1 MHATWLP
8 LSIISALCYTAF
20 KAGARGGGNRFGATM
35 WTLAFRWTP
44 LDAFEDHVF
53 FGKSALDFRGV
64 VWLHLA
70 GL

>member
-8 LSIISALCYTAF
+8 LSIISALCYTALRQEPVEEQPF
-20 KAGARGGGNRFGATM
+20 WGHHVDPRFS
-35 WTLAFRWTP
+35 
-44 LDAFEDHVF
+44 LDAMGWFEDHVF